1 MMVTLLYEEGSGSDG
16 NLTNLDSAQKCV
28 YFVEKAQ

>member
-16 NLTNLDSAQKCV
+16 NTRYLKNRNILSKDLR
-28 YFVEKAQ
+28 